1 VLIVLRSV
9 KEMQEYVAAAVDG
22 EIGEVEEFYLDDR
35 YWTIRYL
42 VVGMSNDETYQ
53 RVLITPAALGQ
64 PDRAEQ
70 VLRVALSMEQA
81 RNRPDVDSD
90 RPISR
95 QGRSESGSPE
105 EEPNEPGDPHLR
117 STKEVIGYHIRARD
131 GEIGHVEDFV
141 VNDETWTIHFV
152 VVDTR
157 NWWPGRKV
165 LMAPTWIKQVDWAEG
180 KVEVDLSKGTIE
192 KSPQYDP
199 SLPLDAQYEKELYD
213 YYDRPYYWH

>member
-1 VLIVLRSV
+1 LRSV
-9 KEMQEYVAAAVDG
+9 KEMQEYAAVAIDG

-42 VVGMSNDETYQ
+42 VVGIRNDEPNR

-64 PDRAEQ
+64 PDREGR
-70 VLRVALSMEQA
+70 VLRVALSVEQA
-81 RNRPDVDSD
+81 SRRPDIDSE
-90 RPISR
+90 RPVSR
-95 QGRSESGSPE
+95 QERSESVASE
-105 EEPNEPGDPHLR
+105 EEPGRPGDPHLR
-117 STKEVIGYHIRARD
+117 SSKQVIGYHIQARD

-141 VNDETWTIHFV
+141 VNDEMWTIHFV

-165 LMAPTWIKQVDWAEG
+165 LMAPTWIKQVDWAAG
-180 KVEVDLSKGTIE
+180 KVEVDLSRGTIE

-199 SLPLDAQYEKELYD
+199 SLPLDSQYEKELSD
-213 YYDRPYYWH
+213 YYDRPYYWR